1 MGIPSPHLNHQL
13 NLHRI
18 NMEVSW
24 NMGTPNHR
32 FFPLITTHFGWFW
45 GTIILGNPHLPSP
58 SFSTWHPPAG
68 AHRDR
73 PQRRESFQ
81 RAWGSEPESCSAALT
96 CWESLGVAV
105 FFPFFSQQNSW
116 DMDLILIPHIQMVS
130 YWHVLT
136 YSAKPVFFTANLRP
150 AEPGEAIPIDCVH
163 VYQIQIM
170 PEWSVHL
177 HFALGNWGSTLD
189 TLVGHFICPLM
200 TENNASSCSLLPHV
214 GPHSYELVY
223 KSHYIDLYSTTYIY
237 KYHTHYHYYHTHY
250 STIINLQ

>member
-1 MGIPSPHLNHQL
+1 M
-13 NLHRI
+13 
-18 NMEVSW
+18 
-24 NMGTPNHR
+24 
-32 FFPLITTHFGWFW
+32 
-45 GTIILGNPHLPSP
+45 
-58 SFSTWHPPAG
+58 
-68 AHRDR
+68 
-73 PQRRESFQ
+73 
-81 RAWGSEPESCSAALT
+81 
-96 CWESLGVAV
+96 
-105 FFPFFSQQNSW
+105 
-116 DMDLILIPHIQMVS
+116 
-130 YWHVLT
+130 
-136 YSAKPVFFTANLRP
+136 FFTANLRP

-250 STIINLQ
+250 STIINLTIVTGVITHILAHLSMLQRTNT